1 MSPPPA
7 ARRHEPR
14 ARLSL
19 LLRAAAVAFCLLA
32 GLSPAPVRAEVFAD
46 WQLDCETR
54 ETCRLATQGREELS
68 GEPLFALALS
78 PSGDA
83 LALELAVGA
92 ARPDD
97 IRAMQWEVDGN
108 LVHVLRPGEFALH
121 GDARRFFVTDG
132 ATGRKLLTA
141 MRGGTRL
148 RISYLD
154 AVAEAHDAVF
164 SLDGLTAGLEAM
176 SAQMSLP
183 ASPKIAAPA
192 LAEVAAPTRSE
203 AVAALGIPYAVL
215 ERHARSSDCEA
226 TDSDAFR
233 SVSVPIAALGQTA
246 VLYAIPCTASGK
258 TVTYRLY
265 MRDTGEIGG
274 IETLHFA
281 LHDPRFGWTGTDLL
295 SNVRFDHAT
304 GLLEAEYV
312 GPGDR
317 VCGYRA
323 SWSWQDHA
331 FRMERFE
338 GPDDCRNASRPNSWT
353 RQHPR

>member
-1 MSPPPA
+1 MSPHPIAERRKLPA
-7 ARRHEPR
+7 RHS
-14 ARLSL
+14 ALATAAL
-19 LLRAAAVAFCLLA
+19 LCLLA
-32 GLSPAPVRAEVFAD
+32 GLSSPRAQAD
-46 WQLDCETR
+46 TFGEWQLDCATR
-54 ETCRLATQGREELS
+54 EACRLATQGREELT
-68 GEPLFALALS
+68 GEPLFVLALS

-83 LALELAVGA
+83 LALELAVGGP
-92 ARPDD
+92 RPDD
-97 IRAMQWEVDGN
+97 IRAMQWQVDGD

-121 GDARRFFVTDG
+121 GDTRRFFVTD
-132 ATGRKLLTA
+132 APAGRKLLDA
-141 MRGGTRL
+141 LRGGARL

-164 SLDGLTAGLEAM
+164 SLDGLTVGLEAM
-176 SAQMSLP
+176 AGQLKLP
-183 ASPKIAAPA
+183 AAPKVAAPA
-192 LAEVAAPTRSE
+192 FPEVPAPSRSE

-226 TDSDAFR
+226 TDSDVFR
-233 SVSVPIAALGQTA
+233 NVSIPIGALGQTA
-246 VLYAIPCTASGK
+246 VLYAIPCTVSGE

-274 IETLHFA
+274 IETLYFA

-295 SNVRFDHAT
+295 SNVRFDHAAGVLT
-304 GLLEAEYV
+304 AEYV

-338 GPDDCRNASRPNSWT
+338 GPDDCRNASRPANWT

>member
-1 MSPPPA
+1 MSPHPVA
-7 ARRHEPR
+7 ERRKTR
-14 ARLSL
+14 VRLSAL
-19 LLRAAAVAFCLLA
+19 ATAAAVCLLV
-32 GLSPAPVRAEVFAD
+32 GLSSPRAQAD
-46 WQLDCETR
+46 TFGEWRLDCATR
-54 ETCRLATQGREELS
+54 EACRLATQGREELT
-68 GEPLFALALS
+68 GEPLFVLALS

-83 LALELAVGA
+83 LALELAVGGP
-92 ARPDD
+92 RPDD

-121 GDARRFFVTDG
+121 GDTRRFFVTD
-132 ATGRKLLTA
+132 APAGRKLLGA
-141 MRGGTRL
+141 LRGGARL

-164 SLDGLTAGLEAM
+164 SLGGLTAGLEAL
-176 SAQMSLP
+176 SGQMGLP
-183 ASPKIAAPA
+183 AAPKIAAPA
-192 LAEVAAPTRSE
+192 LAEVAAPSRSE

-226 TDSDAFR
+226 TDSVSFR
-233 SVSVPIAALGQTA
+233 NVGVPIAALGQTA
-246 VLYAIPCTASGK
+246 VLYAIPCTVSGN

-295 SNVRFDHAT
+295 SNVRFDDAA
-304 GLLEAEYV
+304 GLLAAEYL

-323 SWSWQDHA
+323 NWSWQDHA

-338 GPDDCRNASRPNSWT
+338 GPNDCRDASRPESWA